1 MNEEFKSVI
10 SQLCTIIAVVVLLYN
25 MCGDIFFEDMSI
37 SEAFFKD
44 PVAYLTTLVPL
55 AAGLLLSITNKAKS
69 AYIGR
74 ISMRACIEYLVAA
87 LFLLLGVLLRFWVII
102 HFSMITGWDFSI
114 GNQYLVGFGFLIAI
128 AAIEAAIYSSF
139 DVDEILNTFLMCMA
153 ANWLILSAVN
163 GYNLAYRFSQTVSEE
178 YSVLFFFLV
187 FVFWNVIYGV
197 VYFILDSCNPSKT
210 YGAILKRCD
219 IDEAEIILY
228 KPDGIKRINGN
239 LTVKWL
245 KLLTRP
251 ADTNQVS
258 AGLFVHFPPNRLA
271 LLLCIVNFSK
281 PTSIIISV

>member
-102 HFSMITGWDFSI
+102 HFSMITGWEFSI

-163 GYNLAYRFSQTVSEE
+163 GYNLAYRFSQTVPEE
-178 YSVLFFFLV
+178 YSVPFVFLFLFFGMLYMAWYILFLIV
-187 FVFWNVIYGV
+187 
-197 VYFILDSCNPSKT
+197 
-210 YGAILKRCD
+210 AI
-219 IDEAEIILY
+219 
-228 KPDGIKRINGN
+228 P
-239 LTVKWL
+239 VKL
-245 KLLTRP
+245 MGR
-251 ADTNQVS
+251 
-258 AGLFVHFPPNRLA
+258 F
-271 LLLCIVNFSK
+271 
-281 PTSIIISV
+281 